1 MTGALAAKTFSSD
14 EIDPSISIKEL
25 IESINSVPE
34 AAYIM
39 HHIVQFATDQATT
52 ATRATAQ
59 QKEAEARIMQLE
71 QQTFINEQLLESVI
85 IDHNL
90 DDYDHKI
97 RRRATTAEELLY
109 PNDDPSESLHSN
121 ASDGQLSDR
130 QRRKNQAASA
140 SRLPPLAEVSPST
153 LNPSTSTTLHKTPSA
168 PSLQAAGAPGGQRSV
183 FARLHPAWANEN
195 SPSNILNRPLGP
207 DDCYK
212 KGEIVAAKDRGTGKL
227 LRTAILDGHAKPV
240 LAVDGLENLLV
251 TGSKDRLAKLWD
263 LEQGQEVAT
272 LGIHPNNVHAVKL
285 VPNSHLAV
293 TASMYQMRIWDL
305 RENKCVRLFQSS
317 GQVVEGDGG
326 PIGSRQNTV
335 PFLETVVNAIDI
347 DPSGE
352 LLLSAFGGD
361 VRVWS
366 LSKMASFGRLV
377 GAAHSPR
384 SEVSCLSVALDTEKN
399 VCNVF
404 TGSRDH
410 YVKMYTIPTTGEGI
424 HEAKVEFNPPHY
436 DNVTCIV
443 SDEKHLFTASKDM
456 NIMKINLLDYKRD
469 HLELKAHNGYVQ
481 GMCKVPFPNETLLAS
496 VCKEGHLKL
505 WETESTRRLK
515 LVDTIEKAHQ
525 DSINSICYSSGL
537 VFTASSD
544 TTVAVWRPNTTLVS

>member
-1 MTGALAAKTFSSD
+1 MRDGQHAAARLAYSD

-130 QRRKNQAASA
+130 QRRKN
-140 SRLPPLAEVSPST
+140 
-153 LNPSTSTTLHKTPSA
+153 
-168 PSLQAAGAPGGQRSV
+168 
-183 FARLHPAWANEN
+183 
-195 SPSNILNRPLGP
+195 
-207 DDCYK
+207 K

-384 SEVSCLSVALDTEKN
+384 SEVSCLSVALDTERN